1 VSRILAW
8 TLFAATAALLA
19 VGAALIVA
27 GQQRGFETHDSSSWT
42 SQFLI
47 IGIGGT
53 AALLTGAVGI
63 VIALTD
69 SRNAIA
75 WIFLCWGCLLAAIMA
90 GYGYADWTIYDG
102 KPWPGSSVA
111 AAYVGWSF
119 IPAVFVAPALVA
131 QLFPNGR
138 ALGGRW
144 RWAFGITVAIGA
156 QATLWAILH
165 PGPTSSFS
173 ERTNPLGA
181 PGELGNIAAWL
192 DDHGS
197 ILAIPVYAASLA
209 SLGVRFRRSAGVER
223 QQMKLLAFAGAL
235 PVAAFGLSFAWQ
247 VVGGQGLLND
257 VLFITGFTSLGLI
270 PVAVG
275 VAIRR
280 YRLYEI
286 DRVISRT
293 LVYGSLT
300 VVLGAAYVG
309 LVLAGQAVFSSFAGG
324 SNLAIAVS
332 TLVVA
337 ALFRP
342 VRSRVQ
348 EVVDRRF
355 YRHRYDAQQT
365 LDAFSTRL
373 RHQVELSGLC
383 ADLQAVV
390 DETVQPQHVS
400 LWLRD

>member
-1 VSRILAW
+1 MSRILASALFGA
-8 TLFAATAALLA
+8 TLGLLA
-19 VGAALIVA
+19 AAVALTVGA
-27 GQQRGFETHDSSSWT
+27 QQSGFDVKGGYWT
-42 SQFLI
+42 SEFLLV
-47 IGIGGT
+47 GLGGT
-53 AALLTGAVGI
+53 AALLTAGVGL
-63 VIALTD
+63 VIALND
-69 SRNAIA
+69 SRNAIS
-75 WIFLCWGCLLAAIMA
+75 WIFLGGSFLLAANLA
-90 GYGYADWTIYDG
+90 SNGYCDWAVYGG
-102 KPWPGSSVA
+102 KPWPGSAWA
-111 AAYVGWSF
+111 ASFGSWSF
-119 IPAVFVAPALVA
+119 VPAVFVAPALVA

-138 ALGGRW
+138 TLGGRW
-144 RWAFGITVAIGA
+144 RWAFWFTVFIGVE
-156 QATLWAILH
+156 ATFWSLIH
-165 PGPTSSFS
+165 PGPTSTFAERSNPIGPTGAFGSF
-173 ERTNPLGA
+173 
-181 PGELGNIAAWL
+181 AAWM
-192 DDHGS
+192 DNHGG
-197 ILAIPVYAASLA
+197 IVAVPVYAASLT
-209 SLGVRFRRSAGVER
+209 SLVVRFRRSRGIER
-223 QQMKLLAFAGAL
+223 QQLKLLAFAGAL
-235 PVAAFGLSFAWQ
+235 PVAAFAISFIWAPL
-247 VVGGQGLLND
+247 VGEGFVNNAI
-257 VLFITGFTSLGLI
+257 FITGFTSLALI

-286 DRVISRT
+286 DSVISRT

-348 EVVDRRF
+348 NVVDRRF

-390 DETVQPQHVS
+390 DETVQPRHVS